1 MINNGILVSSLTS
14 LLHGA
19 TISLCIASLALAIGV
34 FGGMVLACM
43 QLYGNAVIRLIAHAY
58 VTIIRGTPMLVQIAT
73 LFFVMPLFGVMIPA
87 FWSAVIA
94 IGLNSAAYMSQI
106 IRAGIQAVG
115 QGQIEAAQT
124 LGFTWY
130 QAMKFIVLPQAVRT
144 VFPALGNECV
154 TLIKDSSLASVIGV
168 AELNYQASLIMSR
181 TYDAL
186 TAYAGVTILYL
197 CMTSGT
203 ALLMHVLEKRM
214 RYVKN

>member
-1 MINNGILVSSLTS
+1 MINSTLLVSSFTS
-14 LLHGA
+14 LAAGSLVSLQIAFVALVLGA
-19 TISLCIASLALAIGV
+19 VGGTVFALIA
-34 FGGMVLACM
+34 
-43 QLYGNAVIRLIAHAY
+43 LYGSAVAKGLVHAY
-58 VTIIRGTPMLVQIAT
+58 VTVVRGTPMLVQIAT
-73 LFFVMPLFGVMIPA
+73 LFFVLPLFGVMIPA

-115 QGQIEAAQT
+115 NGQAEAAQT
-124 LGFTWY
+124 LGFTRY
-130 QAMKFIVLPQAVRT
+130 QTMRFIVLPQAFKT

-186 TAYAGVTILYL
+186 TAYAGVTLMYL
-197 CMTSGT
+197 CMTS
-203 ALLMHVLEKRM
+203 LVSLVVHMLEKRM
-214 RYVKN
+214 QYVKN